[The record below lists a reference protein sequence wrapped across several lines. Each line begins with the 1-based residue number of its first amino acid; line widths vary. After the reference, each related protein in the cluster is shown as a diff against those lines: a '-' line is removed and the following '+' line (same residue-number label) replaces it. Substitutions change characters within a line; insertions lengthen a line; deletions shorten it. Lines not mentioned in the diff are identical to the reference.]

1 MIRRPFLPVVFAC
14 AMAALASCGG
24 GGTPEARIV
33 ETMDRMEEAAEAAE
47 RGAFMAHV
55 HDDFRGQG
63 GALTREDFR
72 GWLLLQLNRH
82 QRMRA
87 QRFPA
92 EVRLL
97 NAEEAVAEFN
107 VLVTGGRGLLPE
119 EGRLLAVSTVW
130 RRDGDDWLL
139 LEADWTP
146 VGQ

>member
-1 MIRRPFLPVVFAC
+1 MTPRSRLVAFALGLLAGLTACGPGQRP
-14 AMAALASCGG
+14 
-24 GGTPEARIV
+24 EERIV
-33 ETMDRMEEAAEAAE
+33 ETMDRMEEAAEAAD
-47 RGAFMAHV
+47 RGAFMTHV
-55 HDDFRGQG
+55 HDEFSGQG
-63 GALTREDFR
+63 GALTREDFHA
-72 GWLLLQLNRH
+72 WLLLQLNRH

-119 EGRLLAVSTVW
+119 EGQLLSVETVW

-139 LEADWTP
+139 LEADWAP
-146 VGQ
+146 VSP

>member
-1 MIRRPFLPVVFAC
+1 MTVRFRHLGVLAGLAV
-14 AMAALASCGG
+14 ALAGCGPAQ
-24 GGTPEARIV
+24 TPEARIV
-33 ETMDRMEEAAEAAE
+33 ETIDRMEEAAEAAD
-47 RGAFMAHV
+47 RSAFMAHV
-55 HDDFRGQG
+55 HDEFRGQG

-72 GWLLLQLNRH
+72 AWLLLQLNRH

-119 EGRLLAVSTVW
+119 EGQLLAVETIW

-146 VGQ
+146 VAQ